1 MCFLLWMEAL
11 KMPKNWSYPTKFVL
25 RLQLI
30 VVVAFR
36 IVKVARFGVDR
47 LKGAHT
53 AASKGV
59 AQKILAQNGSRGT
72 LGSIW
77 GSLTRT
83 EDKRK
88 KKKEKDHFEQLRIL
102 WALIPAYTVAAFKIR
117 KIKSFNSYQSTN
129 RNHSDKIM
137 SIVNARAQHSFFSQV
152 TYHPNY
158 IFKFVLSLSSCTHSQ
173 HSRDFPHTRN
183 NAKKL
188 ENMIDLSY
196 SEDRNILITYLAH
209 IFTKSEC
216 TKIFWRV

>member
-88 KKKEKDHFEQLRIL
+88 KKKEKDHFEQLKIL

-117 KIKSFNSYQSTN
+117 KIKSFNSYQRTN
-129 RNHSDKIM
+129 RNYSDKIM
-137 SIVNARAQHSFFSQV
+137 SIVNARAKHLFFFLRLHIIQI
-152 TYHPNY
+152 
-158 IFKFVLSLSSCTHSQ
+158 IFSNLSSRYLLVHIHSILVT
-173 HSRDFPHTRN
+173 SHT
-183 NAKKL
+183 L
-188 ENMIDLSY
+188 EIMLKRSKTW
-196 SEDRNILITYLAH
+196 STWVILKIE
-209 IFTKSEC
+209 IF
-216 TKIFWRV
+216 

>member
-59 AQKILAQNGSRGT
+59 AQKILAQNCSRGT

-88 KKKEKDHFEQLRIL
+88 KKKEKDHFQQLRIL

-117 KIKSFNSYQSTN
+117 KIKSFNLYQRTN

-137 SIVNARAQHSFFSQV
+137 SIVNARAQHLFFFSG
-152 TYHPNY
+152 Y
-158 IFKFVLSLSSCTHSQ
+158 ISSKLYFQICPLVIFLYTFTAFSWLPTHS
-173 HSRDFPHTRN
+173 
-183 NAKKL
+183 K
-188 ENMIDLSY
+188 
-196 SEDRNILITYLAH
+196 
-209 IFTKSEC
+209 
-216 TKIFWRV
+216 